1 MIISKGF
8 RACILLLPMIKSIM
22 ENMIETTG
30 EKVEGKTTHA
40 PRTKEVQDSI
50 NHLILGIS
58 MWFSVTIT
66 CITTLIA
73 VHQPWCL
80 VALLLPFIYTMFPQI
95 QKFSAAR
102 LEVNLC
108 KAKLIEAKEDTEKS
122 REVMPV

>member
-1 MIISKGF
+1 ME
-8 RACILLLPMIKSIM
+8 SI
-22 ENMIETTG
+22 IETTG
-30 EKVEGKTTHA
+30 ERIDKKAASA

-108 KAKLIEAKEDTEKS
+108 KAKLIEAKQDTEKS
-122 REVMPV
+122 LEEIPV